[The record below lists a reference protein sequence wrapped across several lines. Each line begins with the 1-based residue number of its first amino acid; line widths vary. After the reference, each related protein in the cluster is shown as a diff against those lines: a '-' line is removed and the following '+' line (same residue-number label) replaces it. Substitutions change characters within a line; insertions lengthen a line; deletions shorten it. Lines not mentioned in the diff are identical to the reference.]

1 MPCSK
6 TMDMLAEKD

>member
-6 TMDMLAEKD
+6 TTDMLAEKD